1 MQALAAAADV
11 PDLTPQL
18 PVPTATDPGRLLRNG
33 LCVVGYAALEHFF
46 VARTAEIMDR
56 FDVSRVPFE
65 YLPTKLREASVIG
78 AVKSVG
84 FRLSFEP
91 DLTSKLSYVQSHS
104 GYINSTSGT
113 SYRLSPLTFMPS
125 GTNLTDADVEKS
137 LKSVLVEQP
146 WLKLADFASRAGY
159 GGIGLRDSVKQHAAR
174 RNEAAHDAEADVSIA
189 DLRQLP
195 YDLLALSAS
204 FDALFS
210 AAVRAI
216 IDRGI
221 VGDPNGKLPTSSVS
235 PKIVFIEEKSGKFAE
250 VTEGA
255 RRATKI
261 YERISDALSSTI
273 PRASKS
279 DSVVVVRDSRGR
291 PVDWRITTI

>member
-1 MQALAAAADV
+1 
-11 PDLTPQL
+11 
-18 PVPTATDPGRLLRNG
+18 
-33 LCVVGYAALEHFF
+33 
-46 VARTAEIMDR
+46 MDR

-78 AVKSVG
+78 AVKSIG
-84 FRLSFEP
+84 FRLSFES
-91 DLTSKLSYVQSHS
+91 DLAAKLSYVQSHS

-125 GTNLTDADVEKS
+125 GTNLTDVDVEKS

-146 WLKLADFASRAGY
+146 WIKLSDFASRAGY
-159 GGIGLRDSVKQHAAR
+159 GGIGLRESVKQHAAR

-195 YDLLALSAS
+195 YDLLALAVS

-221 VGDPNGKLPTSSVS
+221 VADPNVKLPSSLVS
-235 PKIVFIEEKSGKFAE
+235 PQIVFIEEKGGKFAE
-250 VTEGA
+250 VPEGA

-261 YERISDALSSTI
+261 YKQISDALSAAI

-279 DSVVVVRDSRGR
+279 ASVVVVRDSRSR
-291 PVDWRITTI
+291 PVDWRVTSI